1 MKQASLTMAK
11 GILGKSRMPQEKGI
25 SNPHLRYTDAMPR
38 DDLRDINH
46 AVSYSR
52 PTPQVVQFGH
62 SGSQAQLASDFDF
75 RADAPVSQTTLASDA
90 HLGVDE
96 SMIGIALGSPRM
108 LQPHNIRTPAPPIP
122 PSTPENG
129 RSRLGLQRKS
139 SKWRKIG
146 GLFKAKHAMA
156 PNANK
161 PFYQVRAGESGPQ
174 QQQDSTHSVDYQGRR
189 RPWTGSETG
198 PIENTEVWPCL
209 VSENEALTQQGS
221 SKPKAGTFL
230 QVEIPQVEMERY
242 SVMFGGLLSKS
253 QPSLLDRRSKTLDNL
268 TIPGRESPPPAP
280 QRRATSPAL
289 SRSPNF
295 TLFPTMPVSKASK
308 ILGTQNLPQAPNP
321 QRKSQLSLANR
332 SQETLSGQRT
342 LMPDI
347 YSKSRSFHRAQES
360 VASFLSGTSIG
371 SNDEPLI
378 IHKVEPMRTF
388 PGMKEP
394 NWDII
399 DRKPPTSSQSDQ
411 PAKNLNLTINTREI
425 RSRSDSTSSDRSTI
439 TDTSIV
445 SSASSPIMSPM
456 NTSTIR
462 NFSRS
467 PPRTSPEKGTTSK
480 SRSKPRQISIDSTC
494 TSNPGLESKP
504 IFFPPPRT
512 SSRLAN
518 AHPIPS
524 SANTSTTSLNTNNT
538 LNTLTNPPPSRSPSQ
553 TPSPPNSSTSTSNS
567 RTTSRTSSQAEI
579 PTIEVSI
586 ARSVSVSRGK
596 KQMIVPVRTRA
607 PTLNVAG
614 QARAV
619 MVSGPMIGH
628 RPGLSQD
635 ARIEMV

>member
-1 MKQASLTMAK
+1 MAR
-11 GILGKSRMPQEKGI
+11 GILGKSRTPQEKGI
-25 SNPHLRYTDAMPR
+25 SNPHLKYTDAMPR

-52 PTPQVVQFGH
+52 PTPQVVQFGQ

-75 RADAPVSQTTLASDA
+75 RADVPASQTTLTSDV

-122 PSTPENG
+122 PSTPDNG
-129 RSRLGLQRKS
+129 RSRTGLQRKS

-156 PNANK
+156 PNADK
-161 PFYQVRAGESGPQ
+161 PFYQVRAEESGPQ
-174 QQQDSTHSVDYQGRR
+174 QQQQDSTYSVDYQGRR

-242 SVMFGGLLSKS
+242 SVMFGGLLNKS

-295 TLFPTMPVSKASK
+295 TLFPTMPAGKASK
-308 ILGTQNLPQAPNP
+308 IPGTQNLPQAPNP
-321 QRKSQLSLANR
+321 QRRTQSSLANR
-332 SQETLSGQRT
+332 SQETLSAQRT
-342 LMPDI
+342 LTPDI
-347 YSKSRSFHRAQES
+347 YSKSRPFHRAQGS
-360 VASFLSGTSIG
+360 VTSFLSATSIG
-371 SNDEPLI
+371 SNDEPLL
-378 IHKVEPMRTF
+378 IHKVEPIRTL

-394 NWDII
+394 NWEII
-399 DRKPPTSSQSDQ
+399 NRKSPTSSQSDQ

-425 RSRSDSTSSDRSTI
+425 RSRSDSTSSNGSTI
-439 TDTSIV
+439 TATSIV

-467 PPRTSPEKGTTSK
+467 PPRTSPETGTTSK
-480 SRSKPRQISIDSTC
+480 TKPKPRQISMDSTC

-512 SSRLAN
+512 SSRLGN
-518 AHPIPS
+518 VHPTP

-538 LNTLTNPPPSRSPSQ
+538 NDTLTNCSSPSPSQ
-553 TPSPPNSSTSTSNS
+553 NPSPPNSSASNS
-567 RTTSRTSSQAEI
+567 HTTSRTSSQAEI

-614 QARAV
+614 QARTV
-619 MVSGPMIGH
+619 MVSEPIIGH

>member
-1 MKQASLTMAK
+1 MAK
-11 GILGKSRMPQEKGI
+11 GILGKSRTPQEKGI
-25 SNPHLRYTDAMPR
+25 SNPHLRFTDAMPR

-52 PTPQVVQFGH
+52 PTPQVFQFEQ

-75 RADAPVSQTTLASDA
+75 RADVPVSQTTLASNA

-122 PSTPENG
+122 PTLDNG
-129 RSRLGLQRKS
+129 RSRTGLQRKP

-156 PNANK
+156 PNANQ
-161 PFYQVRAGESGPQ
+161 PFYQVRAGDGPQ
-174 QQQDSTHSVDYQGRR
+174 HQQDSTHSVDYQGRR

-321 QRKSQLSLANR
+321 QRRTQSSLANR
-332 SQETLSGQRT
+332 SQETLSAQRT
-342 LMPDI
+342 LTPDI
-347 YSKSRSFHRAQES
+347 YSKSRSFHRAQGS
-360 VASFLSGTSIG
+360 VTSFLSGTSIG
-371 SNDEPLI
+371 SNDEPLL
-378 IHKVEPMRTF
+378 IHKVEPIRTF

-399 DRKPPTSSQSDQ
+399 NRKPQTSSQSDQ

-425 RSRSDSTSSDRSTI
+425 RSRSDSTSSDGSTI
-439 TDTSIV
+439 TATSIV
-445 SSASSPIMSPM
+445 TSASSPIMSPM

-518 AHPIPS
+518 VHPFPPS
-524 SANTSTTSLNTNNT
+524 NNTSTTSLNTTTNT
-538 LNTLTNPPPSRSPSQ
+538 ITNSPPSRSPSQ
-553 TPSPPNSSTSTSNS
+553 TPSPPNSSASTSNS

-607 PTLNVAG
+607 PTFNVAG